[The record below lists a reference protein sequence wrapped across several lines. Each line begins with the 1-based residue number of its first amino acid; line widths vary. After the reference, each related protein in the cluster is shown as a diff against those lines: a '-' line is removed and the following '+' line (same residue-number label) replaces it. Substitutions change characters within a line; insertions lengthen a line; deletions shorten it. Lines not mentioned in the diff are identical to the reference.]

1 MSGGWNPAGY
11 GPTGALALDLT
22 RNALNFT
29 NIEYKQ
35 CKQGFAFSFQIF
47 ALNQRFQIEYDISQ
61 LDPITVDFTV
71 CCYHRH

>member
-22 RNALNFT
+22 SNALNFT

-35 CKQGFAFSFQIF
+35 CKQGFDFSFQIF
-47 ALNQRFQIEYDISQ
+47 ALNQRFRI
-61 LDPITVDFTV
+61 
-71 CCYHRH
+71 